1 MMTGDDERRPARKVH
16 ELRNGLSTAGLQRRA
31 KTSSTGKLAGVGATR
46 SSVLNLKALDNHP
59 GCRQCRGSAGL
70 ATARGWEGAGAAVGH
85 GDWCGSSRGKERQN
99 LSNVK
104 VLR

>member
-1 MMTGDDERRPARKVH
+1 MDTEGVGGSCS
-16 ELRNGLSTAGLQRRA
+16 GLIWSDL
-31 KTSSTGKLAGVGATR
+31 GATR
-46 SSVLNLKALDNHP
+46 SSVLNLEVLDNHP

-85 GDWCGSSRGKERQN
+85 GDWCGSSRGKEQQN